1 MKVKFGALWKTQE
14 PRKALHYAAD
24 NAAMDTNSQRKNMS
38 NFRTWSQKS
47 LAEFA
52 QQATE
57 KMIQQNDRIEQL
69 QCDLKDAIAAYRKL
83 MRKGESPPDQ

>member
-1 MKVKFGALWKTQE
+1 MARGVLWKTQE
-14 PRKALHYAAD
+14 TKQALLYAAAS
-24 NAAMDTNSQRKNMS
+24 AATGTNLQRKNMS
-38 NFRTWSQKS
+38 NFRTWSQEN

-52 QQATE
+52 QEANN

-83 MRKGESPPDQ
+83 MKKGESPPDQ

>member
-24 NAAMDTNSQRKNMS
+24 SAAMDTNSQRKNMS

>member
-1 MKVKFGALWKTQE
+1 MGINL
-14 PRKALHYAAD
+14 
-24 NAAMDTNSQRKNMS
+24 QRKSMS
-38 NFRTWSQKS
+38 NFRTWTQEN

-52 QQATE
+52 QQANE

-83 MRKGESPPDQ
+83 MQKGESPPDQ

>member
-1 MKVKFGALWKTQE
+1 MACGVLLVIRETKQALCC
-14 PRKALHYAAD
+14 AAVS
-24 NAAMDTNSQRKNMS
+24 APMGTFLQRKKMS
-38 NFRTWSQKS
+38 NFRTWSQEN

-52 QQATE
+52 QEAND

-83 MRKGESPPDQ
+83 MKKGEPPPDQ

>member
-1 MKVKFGALWKTQE
+1 MRTLELKT
-14 PRKALHYAAD
+14 ALHYAAD
-24 NAAMDTNSQRKNMS
+24 NAEMDTNSQRKNMS
-38 NFRTWSQKS
+38 NFRTWSQEN

-52 QQATE
+52 QQANE

>member
-1 MKVKFGALWKTQE
+1 MKKPE
-14 PRKALHYAAD
+14 PRTALHYAAD

-38 NFRTWSQKS
+38 NFRTWSQEN

-52 QQATE
+52 HQAHD
-57 KMIQQNDRIEQL
+57 KMIQQNDRIEQI

-83 MRKGESPPDQ
+83 MKKGESPPDQ

>member
-1 MKVKFGALWKTQE
+1 MRTLE
-14 PRKALHYAAD
+14 PRKALHYAAA
-24 NAAMDTNSQRKNMS
+24 NAEMDTNSQRKNMS
-38 NFRTWSQKS
+38 NFRTWSQES

>member
-1 MKVKFGALWKTQE
+1 MPNFKTWTQE
-14 PRKALHYAAD
+14 
-24 NAAMDTNSQRKNMS
+24 
-38 NFRTWSQKS
+38 S

-52 QQATE
+52 QQANE

-69 QCDLKDAIAAYRKL
+69 QGDLKDAIAAYRKL

>member
-1 MKVKFGALWKTQE
+1 MIRETKQALCC
-14 PRKALHYAAD
+14 AAVS
-24 NAAMDTNSQRKNMS
+24 APMGTFLQRKNMS
-38 NFRTWSQKS
+38 NFKTWSQEN

-52 QQATE
+52 QKANN

-83 MRKGESPPDQ
+83 MKKGESPPDQ